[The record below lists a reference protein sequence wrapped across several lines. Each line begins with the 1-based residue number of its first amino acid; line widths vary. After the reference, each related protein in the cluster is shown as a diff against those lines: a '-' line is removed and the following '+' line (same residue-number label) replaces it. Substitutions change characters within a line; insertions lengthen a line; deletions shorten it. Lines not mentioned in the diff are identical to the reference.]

1 MIKNSEEAVKIL
13 DEIYKEMNKLREE
26 NSKLKELLEKAGLVE
41 YDNSYF
47 CPICQREITYGHT
60 KDCSLAKV
68 LKDE

>member
-1 MIKNSEEAVKIL
+1 MSSKKLPTFIDIKKTIIELESE
-13 DEIYKEMNKLREE
+13 NR
-26 NSKLKELLEKAGLVE
+26 KLKELLEKAGLVE